1 MEIINIKQ
9 IELDHNS
16 FKDWKEIFQKHEV
29 NIDDNNIID
38 LIIAVSKLYEQ
49 YGPLSVVNLK
59 EEMSSCI
66 RTNSKY
72 CVIPSYQDIDGYFEN
87 LFVLVGFFKN
97 KAKIRSIFLDK
108 FFNSDITNLKNI
120 FYIGTL
126 IDLTYFFN
134 NIIHLIDPL
143 TKKLNI
149 RIHPI
154 AFCGGRFSFIKY
166 KNLLI

>member
-1 MEIINIKQ
+1 MKEKMEIINIKQ

-59 EEMSSCI
+59 RRNVQLQRI
-66 RTNSKY
+66 NSKH

-87 LFVLVGFFKN
+87 LFVLVGFFQKQSKN
-97 KAKIRSIFLDK
+97 SL
-108 FFNSDITNLKNI
+108 
-120 FYIGTL
+120 
-126 IDLTYFFN
+126 YFFGQV
-134 NIIHLIDPL
+134 
-143 TKKLNI
+143 
-149 RIHPI
+149 
-154 AFCGGRFSFIKY
+154 F
-166 KNLLI
+166 

>member
-1 MEIINIKQ
+1 MEIISIRQTK
-9 IELDHNS
+9 LDHYL
-16 FKDWKEIFQKHEV
+16 FKDLKEVFQKSEV
-29 NIDDNNIID
+29 NIDDDNIIN

-59 EEMSSCI
+59 RKIQMH

-72 CVIPSYQDIDGYFEN
+72 CVIPSYLDIDGYFEN
-87 LFVLVGFFKN
+87 LFVLVAFFKN

-108 FFNSDITNLKNI
+108 FFNSDIKNLKNI

-134 NIIHLIDPL
+134 NIIHLIGPL